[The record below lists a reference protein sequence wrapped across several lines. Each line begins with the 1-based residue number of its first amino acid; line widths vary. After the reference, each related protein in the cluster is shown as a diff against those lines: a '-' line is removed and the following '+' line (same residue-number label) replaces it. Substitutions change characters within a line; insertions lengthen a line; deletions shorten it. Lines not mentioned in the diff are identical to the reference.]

1 MNYPMNILEKI
12 EQIERLVSF
21 KFFNK
26 IPLQATIRIFM
37 GIIFFVVWGL
47 EV

>member
-26 IPLQATIRIFM
+26 EARQNNLSVFIMNLLSL
-37 GIIFFVVWGL
+37 VL
-47 EV
+47 